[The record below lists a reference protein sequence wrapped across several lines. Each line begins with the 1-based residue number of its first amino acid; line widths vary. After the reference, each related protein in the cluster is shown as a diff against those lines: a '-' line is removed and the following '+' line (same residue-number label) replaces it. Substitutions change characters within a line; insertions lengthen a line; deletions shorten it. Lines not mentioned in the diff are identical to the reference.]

1 MSKKDKKIVAERLTD
16 LVGRYSGS
24 NILYQ
29 LEKEYKGLPNKLV
42 DVEEIDDNA
51 FLKRIKYSQKQLD
64 ILIHAYNTNSFVEP
78 LIVRPK
84 KDHYEVVVGR
94 KRLHAARLSNMKQ
107 IHVIVGDFGDEETL
121 LIMLTIARDEH
132 HVNPIEM
139 ALICSVLSK
148 DYRYS
153 QSQLAKLTKISRP
166 QVTNITRLLTLP
178 DTVINDVARGKLQFG
193 HARALITLPENKAI
207 EFAEI
212 AKKDNLNVRILEQMV
227 RSYKNSDEHQNKRIH
242 IREQKSGLTLSFS
255 DEETKLEV
263 LKYLKDKYEN

>member
-1 MSKKDKKIVAERLTD
+1 M
-16 LVGRYSGS
+16 
-24 NILYQ
+24 
-29 LEKEYKGLPNKLV
+29 
-42 DVEEIDDNA
+42 
-51 FLKRIKYSQKQLD
+51 KRIKYSQKQLD
-64 ILIHAYNTNSFVEP
+64 ILINAYNTNSFVEP

-132 HVNPIEM
+132 HVNPIEL
-139 ALICSVLSK
+139 ALIFSVLSK
-148 DYRYS
+148 DYQYS

-166 QVTNITRLLTLP
+166 QVTNITRMLTLP
-178 DTVINDVARGKLQFG
+178 DGVINDVARGKLQFG

-212 AKKDNLNVRILEQMV
+212 AKKENLNVRILEEMV
-227 RSYKNSDEHQNKRIH
+227 RSYKSSDEHQSKRIH
-242 IREQKSGLTLSFS
+242 VREQKNGLTITFA
-255 DEETKLEV
+255 DDQTKQEV
-263 LKYLKDKYEN
+263 IQYLKEKYEN